1 MNLKTTLN
9 KSVINLKTPEAKFI
23 DIFRSPIVTEKAYK
37 LQKNRQYSF
46 LLDRKSDKSLIKT
59 AIEYLFK
66 VKVESVNTMI
76 LPIKTSRR
84 KGLKGHFAQYKKA
97 IVKLAPG
104 FTLEF
109 SEIEKTTLGI

>member
-1 MNLKTTLN
+1 MNIKTIPN
-9 KSVINLKTPEAKFI
+9 KTIMSLKTPESKFI

-46 LLDRKSDKSLIKT
+46 LLDRKVDKTIIKS
-59 AIEYLFK
+59 AIEYLFT

-76 LPIKTSRR
+76 LPIQKSRR
-84 KGLKGHFAQYKKA
+84 KGFKGHFAQYKKA